1 MPAAL
6 AAPTDAAPD
15 WLTDA
20 LRRSG
25 ALEDGRVVAV
35 ERAPLAETAMW
46 VLWRLRLA
54 YSPDAPPTA
63 PPRLL
68 LKLPRAYPS
77 DETFHILGR
86 SREVAF
92 YTAVAPEPAMA
103 GVPLIRCYDA
113 VHDLAAF
120 GAYGRSDSHVL
131 VDDLTDTHYSTDA
144 PLPPPEAR
152 CAEGVS
158 ALASLHAAWWQHPR
172 LGQGGDLAA
181 DVARVRT
188 AAAVAGLRGTAEGL
202 ISAFL
207 DFLSDR
213 LSPARRRV
221 FERLLA
227 FESEYARRQRNR
239 PQTLL
244 HGDAGWWN
252 FLYPHDPAL
261 HTTRLLDWG
270 SWRIGVGTNDLA
282 YLLALQWYP
291 ERRRRLEAP
300 LLRRYHEELL
310 RWGISGY
317 GWEDLWAD
325 YRLSVVGGLYKVARC
340 WAERWPTHQW
350 WGYLE
355 RGYLAYEDLACAEL
369 LDA

>member
-1 MPAAL
+1 MPDALATPAA
-6 AAPTDAAPD
+6 ATPD

-25 ALEDGRVVAV
+25 ALEDGRVVAI

-46 VLWRLRLA
+46 VLWRLRPA
-54 YSPDAPPTA
+54 YSPDAPATA
-63 PPRLL
+63 PGHLL
-68 LKLPRAYPS
+68 LKLPRSYPG

-92 YTAVAPEPAMA
+92 YAAVVPELAMA
-103 GVPLIRCYDA
+103 DVPLIRCYDA
-113 VHDLAAF
+113 VHDPSAL
-120 GAYGRSDSHVL
+120 GAHGRSDAHVL
-131 VDDLTDTHYSTDA
+131 VDDLTDTHYGTEA

-152 CAEGVS
+152 CAEGVA
-158 ALASLHAAWWQHPR
+158 ALAALHGAWWQHPR
-172 LGQGGDLAA
+172 LGAGGDLAA

-188 AAAVAGLRGTAEGL
+188 GAAAAGFRGTAGGL
-202 ISAFL
+202 IPAFL
-207 DFLSDR
+207 DFLGDR
-213 LSPARRRV
+213 LAPARRRV
-221 FERLLA
+221 YERCLIFEP
-227 FESEYARRQRNR
+227 EYARRQRKR

-270 SWRIGVGTNDLA
+270 SWRIGAGTNDLA

-310 RWGISGY
+310 RRGISGY
-317 GWEDLWAD
+317 GKEDLWAD

-340 WAERWPTHQW
+340 WAERWPTPSW

-355 RGYLAYEDLACAEL
+355 RCCLAYEDLACAEL